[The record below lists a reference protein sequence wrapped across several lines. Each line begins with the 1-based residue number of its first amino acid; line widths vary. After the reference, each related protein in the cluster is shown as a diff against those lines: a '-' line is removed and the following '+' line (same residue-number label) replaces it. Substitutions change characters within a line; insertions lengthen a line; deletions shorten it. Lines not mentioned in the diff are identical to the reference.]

1 MARISSIIVLCFAAA
16 LGGCANTSMGTS
28 SVSDMPVTHGAAD
41 GLPVATQLPDSHVP
55 AAIPSGYVAF
65 CLRNSDQCDLPRN
78 GLTVT
83 QLDTRTF
90 DLLSRVNRS
99 LNAAIKP
106 EDDAQH
112 YGPTDYWTIVTD
124 GYGDCEDYALTKR
137 KALLDAGLPAA
148 ALRLAVVITSGQ
160 ERHAILTVATDRGD
174 FVMDNFSDDVLP
186 WTRVNYK
193 WLARQD
199 PKTPWRWDMLSADNS
214 AAAPSAATRSN

>member
-1 MARISSIIVLCFAAA
+1 MARISSFIVLCFAAA
-16 LGGCANTSMGTS
+16 LGGCATSMTS
-28 SVSDMPVTHGAAD
+28 SVADLTVAHDPSD

-65 CLRNSDQCDLPRN
+65 CLRNSDQCDLPKN

-83 QLDTRTF
+83 QLNAQTYELLTRI
-90 DLLSRVNRS
+90 NRTT
-99 LNAAIKP
+99 NAAIQP

-112 YGPTDYWTIVTD
+112 YGPSDYWTIVTD

-148 ALRLAVVITSGQ
+148 ALRLALVITSSR
-160 ERHAILTVATDRGD
+160 ERHAILTVATDHGD
-174 FVMDNFSDDVLP
+174 FVMDNLSDDVKP
-186 WTRVNYK
+186 WTEVNYK
-193 WLARQD
+193 WLERQD

-214 AAAPSAATRSN
+214 ATSPSAATHRN

>member
-1 MARISSIIVLCFAAA
+1 MARIPSFIVLCFAAA
-16 LGGCANTSMGTS
+16 LGGCATSMTS
-28 SVSDMPVTHGAAD
+28 SVADLTAARDPSD

-65 CLRNSDQCDLPRN
+65 CLRNSDQCDLPKN

-83 QLDTRTF
+83 QLNAQTYELLTRI
-90 DLLSRVNRS
+90 NRTT
-99 LNAAIKP
+99 NAAIQP

-112 YGPTDYWTIVTD
+112 YGPSDYWTIVTD

-148 ALRLAVVITSGQ
+148 ALRLALVITASR
-160 ERHAILTVATDRGD
+160 ERHAILTIATDRGD
-174 FVMDNFSDDVLP
+174 FVMDNLSDDVKP
-186 WTRVNYK
+186 WTEVNYK
-193 WLARQD
+193 WLERQD

-214 AAAPSAATRSN
+214 ASSPSAAMHRN